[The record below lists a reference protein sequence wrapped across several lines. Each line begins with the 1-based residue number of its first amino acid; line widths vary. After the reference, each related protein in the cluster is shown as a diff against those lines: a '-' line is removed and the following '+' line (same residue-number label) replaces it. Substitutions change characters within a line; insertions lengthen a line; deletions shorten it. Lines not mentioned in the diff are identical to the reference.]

1 MIACTGAGAGE
12 EAGAVTGEGAKPESE
27 SWPGGAEG
35 VVRICVF
42 VNVVCLYGRLL
53 FYITQK
59 ILSNNN

>member
-42 VNVVCLYGRLL
+42 GNVFSLYERLL
-53 FYITQK
+53 FYITQNMTIK
-59 ILSNNN
+59 